1 MSNTT
6 QANPSP
12 ANSGG
17 VWRNL
22 ALWKKIVIGMIAG
35 IIVGAI
41 MGPSAEILKPI
52 GTLFINAIKML
63 IVPLVFCSLVV
74 GVTAMQDSAK
84 MGRMGLKSIVI
95 YLATT
100 AVAITIGLGLGT
112 VLAPGAGLNMVAD
125 MSVTA
130 AKDAPSLIN
139 TVLNLIPKNPIEALA
154 GGKILQIIVFALGL
168 GIALNL
174 IGEKG
179 QPAIKIFNSL
189 AEAMFKL
196 TELVMNFAP
205 YGIFALM
212 AWVAGKY
219 GLDVLMPLFKVIAAV
234 YIGCIFHVLVVYS
247 GAISMIGGLRPMR
260 YLKGILNAQMMAFS
274 STSSSGTLPVSIR
287 CARENLG
294 VSKGTA
300 SFVLPL
306 GATINMDG
314 TALYQGVAAL
324 FVAQAFGVDL
334 STGDYLTII
343 ATATLASVGTAGVPG
358 AGLIMLSLVLTTVGL
373 PLEGLAIIAG
383 IDRILDMART
393 CVNVSGDL
401 MVSVLVGKS
410 ENELDENIYNAEHP
424 VVETTASTNTA
435 DLAKA

>member
-1 MSNTT
+1 M
-6 QANPSP
+6 
-12 ANSGG
+12 
-17 VWRNL
+17 
-22 ALWKKIVIGMIAG
+22 ALWKKILIGMIAG
-35 IIVGAI
+35 ILVGAFL
-41 MGPSAEILKPI
+41 GPEAELLKPI

-74 GVTAMQDSAK
+74 GVTSMQDTAK
-84 MGRMGLKSIVI
+84 MGRIGIKSILI

-100 AVAITIGLGLGT
+100 AVAISIGLGLGT
-112 VLAPGAGLNMVAD
+112 IFEPGAGLNMQPDAGAAA
-125 MSVTA
+125 A
-130 AKDAPSLIN
+130 AKEAPSLVSTLIG
-139 TVLNLIPKNPIEALA
+139 LIPKNPIEALA

-179 QPAIKIFNSL
+179 EPAVKMFNSL
-189 AEAMFKL
+189 AEAMYKL
-196 TELVMNFAP
+196 TELVMKFAP

-219 GLDVLMPLFKVIAAV
+219 GLEVLLPLIKVIAAV
-234 YIGCIFHVLVVYS
+234 YIGCILHVLVVYS
-247 GAISMIGGLRPMR
+247 GAISVIAGLKPVQ
-260 YLKGILNAQMMAFS
+260 YLKGIVNAQMMAFT

-314 TALYQGVAAL
+314 TALYQGVCAL
-324 FVAQAFGVDL
+324 FIAQAFGIDL
-334 STGDYLTII
+334 SMADYMTII

-373 PLEGLAIIAG
+373 PMEGLAIVAG

-401 MVSVLVGKS
+401 MVSVLIGKS
-410 ENELDENIYNAEHP
+410 ENELNEDIYNAKDP
-424 VVETTASTNTA
+424 VSEPEMVQS
-435 DLAKA
+435 

>member
-1 MSNTT
+1 MSTAT
-6 QANPSP
+6 SSVS
-12 ANSGG
+12 SGG
-17 VWRNL
+17 VWSSM
-22 ALWKKIVIGMIAG
+22 ALWKKILIGMIAG
-35 IIVGAI
+35 VIVGAI
-41 MGPSAEILKPI
+41 MGPSAEVLKPI

-74 GVTAMQDSAK
+74 GVTAMKDTTK
-84 MGRMGLKSIVI
+84 MGRIGLKAIVI
-95 YLATT
+95 YLGTT
-100 AVAITIGLGLGT
+100 AVAISIGLGLGT
-112 VLAPGAGLNMVAD
+112 VLAPGAGLDMQAD
-125 MSVTA
+125 ASAAAA
-130 AKDAPSLIN
+130 AKEAPSLVSTLIG
-139 TVLNLIPKNPIEALA
+139 LIPKNPIEALA

-179 QPAIKIFNSL
+179 EPAVKVFNSL
-189 AEAMFKL
+189 AEAMYKL
-196 TELVMNFAP
+196 TELVMKFAP

-219 GLDVLMPLFKVIAAV
+219 GLDVLMPLIKVIAAV
-234 YIGCIFHVLVVYS
+234 YIGCIVHVLVIYS
-247 GAISMIGGLRPMR
+247 GLLTALARLKPVN
-260 YLKGILNAQMMAFS
+260 YLKGILNAQMMAFT

-334 STGDYLTII
+334 STADYLTII
-343 ATATLASVGTAGVPG
+343 ATSTLASIGTAGVPG

-373 PLEGLAIIAG
+373 PMEGLAIIAG

-401 MVSVLVGKS
+401 MVSVLIGKS
-410 ENELDENIYNAEHP
+410 EGELDEAVYNNSEDA
-424 VVETTASTNTA
+424 TLKS
-435 DLAKA
+435 

>member
-6 QANPSP
+6 SVKNQNGFWS
-12 ANSGG
+12 
-17 VWRNL
+17 NL
-22 ALWKKIVIGMIAG
+22 VLWKKILIGMIAG
-35 IIVGAI
+35 VIVGAV
-41 MGPSAEILKPI
+41 MGPNAEILKPI

-74 GVTAMQDSAK
+74 GVTSMQDSAK
-84 MGRMGLKSIVI
+84 MGRMGLKSIII
-95 YLATT
+95 YLSTT
-100 AVAITIGLGLGT
+100 AIAVAIGLGFGT
-112 VLAPGAGLNMVAD
+112 LLAPGAGLDMVAEA
-125 MSVTA
+125 TA
-130 AKDAPSLIN
+130 AVSAKEPPSLVTTLIN
-139 TVLNLIPKNPIEALA
+139 LVPKNPIEALA

-174 IGEKG
+174 IGKKG
-179 QPAIKIFNSL
+179 EPAISMFNSL

-196 TELVMNFAP
+196 TELIMRFAP

-219 GLDVLMPLFKVIAAV
+219 GLDVLLPLFKVIGAV
-234 YIGCIFHVLVVYS
+234 YLACIIHVLFVYT
-247 GAISMIGGLRPMR
+247 GAISMIAGLSPVK
-260 YLKGILNAQMMAFS
+260 YLKGIISAQIMAFS

-300 SFVLPL
+300 GFVLPL

-314 TALYQGVAAL
+314 TAIYQGVAAL
-324 FVAQAFGVDL
+324 FVAQAFGIDL
-334 STGDYLTII
+334 TMGNYLTII
-343 ATATLASVGTAGVPG
+343 ATATLASIGTAGVPG

-393 CVNVSGDL
+393 SVNVSGDL

-410 ENELDENIYNAEHP
+410 ENELDEAIYNAD
-424 VVETTASTNTA
+424 ETPLKLEAETEL
-435 DLAKA
+435 DQVKA